1 MVFFK
6 KIYYLCHRSLKNRY
20 TIKQNFMKNKSKN
33 LGFYLKRT
41 DLKNI
46 IGANS
51 GNMPSKCAGLFTQA
65 QWEGCNCHALQS
77 DILITLGMMC
87 IGIALKPCT
96 LMCGTVYPSFKFC
109 GSSC

>member
-1 MVFFK
+1 
-6 KIYYLCHRSLKNRY
+6 
-20 TIKQNFMKNKSKN
+20 MKNKFQN
-33 LGFYLKRT
+33 LGFSLKRT

-51 GNMPSKCAGLFTQA
+51 RNMPSKCAGLFTQA
-65 QWEGCNCHALQS
+65 QWEGCNCNALQWYIVAS
-77 DILITLGMMC
+77 LGAMC

-96 LMCGTVYPSFKFC
+96 LMCGADANSLMQFC